1 MNAKAFK
8 FNSEAKYNPG
18 LQKTAARDVGNL
30 RKVRVR
36 VQADDPQKF
45 FKAKYPDIFEHYI
58 MPKSYSDKWLQA
70 WRTTPMQFW
79 QNQLN
84 FAVWCA
90 TTGCGVSVEDH
101 LTPDDGFLQSV
112 YRFHVYYQIRRILE
126 EIQASLPYDETWN
139 AMENS
144 YDRKGYEKICDEF
157 GVSPNSDWRV
167 SGPNQGFGP
176 VFYYWVSRGYIKVI
190 DVHRKAPDGE
200 YDPKEMSFTL
210 PTQGLITH
218 VDYFEQETDVVSRAW
233 RLFMLNKSD
242 GLTRPGVERLAD
254 SIQTYVWSVLTAQVQ
269 IRTGILGTGAAF
281 RAQTQFKTNV
291 ETAITS
297 PVDAQA
303 AIIRYQDVVQNA
315 SSEINFSFGEGLVMA
330 PGDLLLRIGKIV
342 GYNNN
347 IIVATSAQR
356 LGLNKGLNKSVA
368 PPDSKNDT
376 GEKGLVKPM
385 GADSPSEAATSQT
398 AAKPTPATTTAADK
412 ADHEA
417 HEDEKTALIVGS
429 IAIGLGL
436 LWFLR

>member
-1 MNAKAFK
+1 
-8 FNSEAKYNPG
+8 
-18 LQKTAARDVGNL
+18 
-30 RKVRVR
+30 
-36 VQADDPQKF
+36 
-45 FKAKYPDIFEHYI
+45 
-58 MPKSYSDKWLQA
+58 
-70 WRTTPMQFW
+70 
-79 QNQLN
+79 
-84 FAVWCA
+84 
-90 TTGCGVSVEDH
+90 
-101 LTPDDGFLQSV
+101 
-112 YRFHVYYQIRRILE
+112 
-126 EIQASLPYDETWN
+126 
-139 AMENS
+139 
-144 YDRKGYEKICDEF
+144 
-157 GVSPNSDWRV
+157 
-167 SGPNQGFGP
+167 
-176 VFYYWVSRGYIKVI
+176 
-190 DVHRKAPDGE
+190 
-200 YDPKEMSFTL
+200 
-210 PTQGLITH
+210 
-218 VDYFEQETDVVSRAW
+218 
-233 RLFMLNKSD
+233 MLNKSD
-242 GLTRPGVERLAD
+242 GLTRPVVERLAD

-315 SSEINFSFGEGLVMA
+315 SSEINFSFGEGLVIA

-398 AAKPTPATTTAADK
+398 AAKLTPATTTAAAK

-417 HEDEKTALIVGS
+417 HEDEKTALIVSS